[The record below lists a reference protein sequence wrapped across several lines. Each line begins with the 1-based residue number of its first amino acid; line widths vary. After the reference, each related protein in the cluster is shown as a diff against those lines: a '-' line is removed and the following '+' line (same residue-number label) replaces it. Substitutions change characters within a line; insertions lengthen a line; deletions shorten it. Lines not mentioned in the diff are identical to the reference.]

1 MDRTLPTVII
11 IIVMLGLFALMAR
24 SWWKRR
30 ARDAGLHASYP
41 MPPEA
46 DAAPPLIT
54 VPALYVATTPR
65 DQPLERLAIRGLGFR
80 ARAELSVRP
89 DGIVLALAGEQPV
102 FIPAGAVDQ
111 LARATWTIDRAVESD
126 GLLLLGWRLPP
137 SGPAPAA
144 EPGQTPDTV
153 PGTPA
158 TDVDSYFRI
167 TDPADRARLTDAIR
181 SIAPAAN
188 FPSGTT
194 ESEA

>member
-1 MDRTLPTVII
+1 MDRAIPTVIV
-11 IIVMLGLFALMAR
+11 IIVVLGVLALMAR

-30 ARDAGLHASYP
+30 ARDAGLQASYP
-41 MPPEA
+41 VPDT
-46 DAAPPLIT
+46 DAVGLAT

-80 ARAELSVRP
+80 ARADLTVRP
-89 DGIVLALAGEQPV
+89 DGVLLALAGERPV
-102 FIPAGAVDQ
+102 FIPVGAV
-111 LARATWTIDRAVESD
+111 LRLSRATWTIDRAVESD
-126 GLLLLGWRLPP
+126 GLLLLGWRLPE
-137 SGPAPAA
+137 APASGA
-144 EPGQTPDTV
+144 TAGS
-153 PGTPA
+153 PA
-158 TDVDSYFRI
+158 TDVDSYFRV